1 MNTTETNAQRLLHLF
16 DQMRE
21 TRVGTSRQ
29 RLEALGLS
37 ISHIRALGALAPDRT
52 LAMKDLADELALTP
66 PSVTALTRR
75 LVQTGLVRRAAA
87 THDSR
92 VSLLSL
98 TADGHT
104 LLTEMYQGLLQ
115 RMEGM
120 LQAFTPA
127 EQVQFLAMM
136 ERAVQALQTNAQPAA
151 CPKHRLDDNHT
162 Q

>member
-1 MNTTETNAQRLLHLF
+1 MTTIETNAQRLLHLF

-21 TRVGTSRQ
+21 ARVGTSRE

-37 ISHIRALGALAPDRT
+37 ISHIRALSVLAPDRT

-75 LVQTGLVRRAAA
+75 LVQTGMVRRVAA
-87 THDSR
+87 TYDSR

-98 TADGHT
+98 TADGHV
-104 LLTEMYQGLLQ
+104 LLMELYQSQLQ

-120 LQAFTPA
+120 LQAFTPE
-127 EQVQFLAMM
+127 EQAQFLIMI
-136 ERAVQALQTNAQPAA
+136 ERAVQALQTSAQPVA
-151 CPKHRLDDNHT
+151 CLE
-162 Q
+162 